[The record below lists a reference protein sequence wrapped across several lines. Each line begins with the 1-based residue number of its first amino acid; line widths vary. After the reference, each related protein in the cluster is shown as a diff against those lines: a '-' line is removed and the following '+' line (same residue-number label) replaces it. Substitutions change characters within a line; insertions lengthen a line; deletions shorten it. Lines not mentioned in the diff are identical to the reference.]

1 MTKRLGSDPF
11 EWVTKK
17 DSATEKNAMPAKQHA
32 AKPAKAQASTPV
44 KQNTGKITR
53 KVADPPLRQSKPLK
67 ATYYVQPLL
76 VRQLKYV
83 GIDTGRDLSDLI
95 NEAIYDL
102 LEKYHRVSSI

>member
-44 KQNTGKITR
+44 KQT
-53 KVADPPLRQSKPLK
+53 
-67 ATYYVQPLL
+67 LL